1 MQIKQWQDLRIN
13 GSVLPSLKK
22 WWENSGSCFFLCCW
36 ELLNIGC
43 HVKRL
48 RDFVSWYWP
57 VEHLFGDN
65 VGCHQLIYLFVYCFS
80 FLLRIFHSYWDIRR
94 AANFDL
100 CSALMAIKQWVFFS
114 MPHLHVYCDTRPGF
128 SWSHPIWLVTFTPFT
143 KCLGVEL
150 PLPVLTT

>member
-57 VEHLFGDN
+57 VEHLF
-65 VGCHQLIYLFVYCFS
+65 VVISWFIYLFIVFRSSWEYFTHIETSKGLQILTYARHSWPLSSECS
-80 FLLRIFHSYWDIRR
+80 LACHTYMYTVTRDQGFHGLIQ
-94 AANFDL
+94 FDL
-100 CSALMAIKQWVFFS
+100 W
-114 MPHLHVYCDTRPGF
+114 HLLH
-128 SWSHPIWLVTFTPFT
+128 
-143 KCLGVEL
+143 L
-150 PLPVLTT
+150 PSVWEWNCHYLF